1 MVSKSN
7 KYREKNMRNDI
18 VLIKSMI
25 SEADE
30 KRLKKY
36 LLDVIGKVN
45 KINIKY
51 QTSRPAIIID
61 YMNDSTRQVTPLSN
75 FIKANESLR
84 KNN

>member
-51 QTSRPAIIID
+51 QTSRPVIIID
-61 YMNDSTRQVTPLSN
+61 YMNDSTRYAMPLSD

>member
-51 QTSRPAIIID
+51 QTSRPVIIID

>member
-1 MVSKSN
+1 MVSKLN

-51 QTSRPAIIID
+51 QTSRPVIIID
-61 YMNDSTRQVTPLSN
+61 YMNDSTRYAMPLSD

>member
-1 MVSKSN
+1 MVSKSS

-51 QTSRPAIIID
+51 
-61 YMNDSTRQVTPLSN
+61 
-75 FIKANESLR
+75 
-84 KNN
+84 